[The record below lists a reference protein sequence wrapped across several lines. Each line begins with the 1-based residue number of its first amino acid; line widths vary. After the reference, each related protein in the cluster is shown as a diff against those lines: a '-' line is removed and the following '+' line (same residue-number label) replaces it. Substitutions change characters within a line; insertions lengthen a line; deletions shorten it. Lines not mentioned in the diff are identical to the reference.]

1 MAEQDTPQAR
11 APSPD
16 RKILACVDGSDN
28 SRIAAAFAARLARLT
43 GAHLSLLHVLHT
55 PTFAHW
61 AGIKSQM
68 KREIREQA
76 EQMVADIAQGVEES
90 CGVMPEFFIEEG
102 LPREK
107 IVETVHNDPAIR
119 LVVVGA
125 VGEQGHRHGHV
136 TGSLARHL
144 GDRLTSDMAAP
155 LLIVPPEMQSEELCA
170 GIEAIAR

>member
-1 MAEQDTPQAR
+1 MATQETGGTPE
-11 APSPD
+11 PSPD
-16 RKILACVDGSDN
+16 RKILACVDSSDN
-28 SRIAAAFAARLARLT
+28 SRTAAAFAARLARLT
-43 GAHLSLLHVLHT
+43 GAHVSLLHVLHT

-76 EQMVADIAQGVEES
+76 EQMVGEIAQGVEEA
-90 CGVMPEFFIEEG
+90 CGIMPEFFILEG

-107 IVETVHNDPAIR
+107 IVATVHDDPAIR

-125 VGEQGHRHGHV
+125 VGEQGHGRSHV
-136 TGSLARHL
+136 TGSLAKHL
-144 GDRLTSDMAAP
+144 GDHLTSDLATP

>member
-1 MAEQDTPQAR
+1 MAEQDTTQAP
-11 APSPD
+11 APTHD
-16 RKILACVDGSDN
+16 RKILACVDNSEN

-61 AGIKSQM
+61 AGVKSQM

-76 EQMVADIAQGVEES
+76 EQMVGEIAQGVEES
-90 CGVMPEFFIEEG
+90 CGVMPEFFILEG

-144 GDRLTSDMAAP
+144 GDRLTSDMATP

>member
-1 MAEQDTPQAR
+1 MAEQDTNQGPAATQG
-11 APSPD
+11 
-16 RKILACVDGSDN
+16 RKILACVDGSEN

-61 AGIKSQM
+61 ANIKTQM
-68 KREIREQA
+68 KRDIREQA
-76 EQMVADIAQGVEES
+76 EKMVAEIAQGVEES
-90 CGVMPEFFIEEG
+90 CGIMPEFFIHEG
-102 LPREK
+102 LPRER
-107 IVETVHNDPAIR
+107 IVETVQGDRAIR

-125 VGEQGHRHGHV
+125 VGEQGHRRNNV

-144 GDRLTSDMAAP
+144 GDRLTTDLACP

>member
-1 MAEQDTPQAR
+1 MAEQDTTPAP

-16 RKILACVDGSDN
+16 RKILACVDGSEN
-28 SRIAAAFAARLARLT
+28 SRIAASFAARLTRLT

-68 KREIREQA
+68 KREIRDQA
-76 EQMVADIAQGVEES
+76 ERMVAEVARGVEES
-90 CGVMPEFFIEEG
+90 CGIMPEFFIEEG

-107 IVETVHNDPAIR
+107 IVETVRGDPAIR
-119 LVVVGA
+119 MVVVGA
-125 VGEQGHRHGHV
+125 TGEQGHRRSTV

-144 GDRLTSDMAAP
+144 GDRLTADLSCP
-155 LLIVPPEMQSEELCA
+155 LLVVPPDMEEGELCA

>member
-1 MAEQDTPQAR
+1 MAEQETPQAP

-16 RKILACVDGSDN
+16 RKILACVDGSEN

-76 EQMVADIAQGVEES
+76 EQMVGEIAQGVEAS
-90 CGVMPEFFIEEG
+90 CGIVPEFFILEG

-107 IVETVHNDPAIR
+107 IAETVREDRAIR

-125 VGEQGHRHGHV
+125 VGEQGHRKGHV

-144 GDRLTSDMAAP
+144 GDRLTSDMATP